1 MKITIVD
8 IAAEEEEE
16 IIIKCHRMDEDLMQL
31 LRGLKQG
38 SDTLNVYQDGK
49 IYRIKTA
56 DVYYFES
63 VDQKVFA
70 YCRQEVYEIKSRL
83 YELEGMLSP
92 RDFLRATKSTI
103 LNLNHIRQLSPAFNG
118 RFEALLKNGEKMII
132 SRQYVADLKKKLG
145 L

>member
-1 MKITIVD
+1 M
-8 IAAEEEEE
+8 
-16 IIIKCHRMDEDLMQL
+16 
-31 LRGLKQG
+31 
-38 SDTLNVYQDGK
+38 YQDGK